1 MEKNVKGEVA
11 SLLKKFKQE
20 DILFDDH
27 AKMQSIVR
35 GIDRSEVL
43 SNLLSPSKLFFA
55 REQPARGENER
66 KFDCYFGIS
75 KKWAHRYVIVIN
87 GKLLIITVI
96 RVRKKWQEKV
106 DKNAKV

>member
-1 MEKNVKGEVA
+1 MEKNVNEEVA
-11 SLLKKFKQE
+11 ALLKKARKE

-27 AKMQSIVR
+27 ARMQSAVR
-35 GIDRSEVL
+35 GIDREEVIR
-43 SNLLSPSKLFFA
+43 NLLNPSKMFFA

-75 KKWAHRYVIVIN
+75 KRWAHRYVIVIN

-96 RVRKKWQEKV
+96 RVRKKWQKRV
-106 DKNAKV
+106 DRHAKI